1 MGKVPGGKEERLGRV
16 VDVYGVREPW
26 VGGWEVGQNE
36 ELVLER
42 SRCGEYLLLWDLA
55 LT

>member
-1 MGKVPGGKEERLGRV
+1 MEGVPGGREERLGRV
-16 VDVYGVREPW
+16 VDVYGVREGARRSPD
-26 VGGWEVGQNE
+26 E
-36 ELVLER
+36 ELVLGR